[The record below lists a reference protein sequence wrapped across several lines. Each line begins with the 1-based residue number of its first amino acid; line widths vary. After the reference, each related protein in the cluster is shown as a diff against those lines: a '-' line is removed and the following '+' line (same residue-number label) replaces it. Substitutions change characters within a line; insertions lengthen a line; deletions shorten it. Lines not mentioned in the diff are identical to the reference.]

1 MENKLKRE
9 LEALPG
15 PATSF
20 EELGN
25 VLNTPRTCRRRK
37 RVVILAATVLAL
49 LLCGMGWAKVSMR
62 YGLWYLIDSREFH
75 DLERATGKF

>member
-25 VLNTPRTCRRRK
+25 ILNTPKTCRRRK
-37 RVVILAATVLAL
+37 RVVILAAAVLAL
-49 LLCGMGWAKVSMR
+49 LL
-62 YGLWYLIDSREFH
+62 
-75 DLERATGKF
+75 